1 MTELIEDVAVDP
13 DRVTR
18 IENALGSRGL
28 SLART
33 GSVEDRLRAVEA
45 AVGGL
50 GIVAYGVDELETTI
64 AGLGSRLD
72 DFNTPGQEAER
83 LARVEAEKAAADAAA
98 KAAQTAQDEAAKQAA
113 LEQQVAAE
121 QAAAAQ
127 RQQLLEAQAAQLVAD
142 ADQKENE
149 AVIARER
156 ADAAQAALAA
166 GTESA

>member
-113 LEQQVAAE
+113 LEQQE
-121 QAAAAQ
+121 
-127 RQQLLEAQAAQLVAD
+127 LLEAQAAQLVAD